1 MNKPLLIEIGVE
13 ELPAIPFL
21 KELKNIEK
29 KWSDILEKNR
39 LLCDFDFFYTPRRL
53 VLWHREFQIKQEDST
68 QEQFGAPIKIAFKDG
83 NPTGAALGFAKKCGV
98 SVEEL
103 DKIDQGRGEVL
114 YFKKEVIGTDSKD
127 LLNEMINEF
136 INSLNFG
143 KSMRWASRSDS
154 FIRPIRSLAVLLGE
168 EIVPAELFG
177 VKSSNHAFAHR
188 MVSYEPFT
196 FDFAGDYFCK
206 LDKNGVILYPDE
218 RRKIILE
225 QMKKIENEN
234 AVKIDID
241 TELLE
246 ELVAITEYPTALI
259 GKFDKEFLEL
269 PEEVIVTSMKEHQ
282 RYFAV
287 YKDGNLTNN
296 FIVVSNS
303 KTEDFSYI
311 IAGNEKVLRPRLADG
326 MFFYKNDSNN
336 GLSNE
341 GLKKLVFVEG
351 LGSMYEKCER
361 EAKIASY
368 LVKLFNNSTSEVTLD
383 PIFNKDYIDLELIQR
398 AVMLS
403 KADLMS
409 EMVYEFTE
417 LQGLMGYYYA
427 KIAGEDE
434 LVYTALKEQYLP
446 DGEDSELPSNKFSS
460 IIALSYKLDNLMGLF
475 SVGKIP
481 SGSKD
486 PFGLRR
492 AAAGIVKIAMEHKLS
507 LDLNKIID
515 VLADNYKGLDKKQ
528 LLDFFNE
535 RLFKIFEVNPSVLKA
550 VLGSGETDI
559 YKISQKLCAL
569 NPIVQGDNFKEYV
582 STFKRVANIIKDLD
596 IDSKL
601 EVNKSLLED
610 DEEKELYERY
620 AKVTAENYLT
630 YDEELEALFALKPNL
645 DNFFDNV
652 FVNHDDEKIKINR
665 KNLIGL
671 VYQAFKNIA
680 DIKEITI

>member
-21 KELKNIEK
+21 NELPNIEK

-53 VLWHREFQIKQEDST
+53 VLWHREFQVKQEDST
-68 QEQFGAPIKIAFKDG
+68 IEQFGAPIKIAYKDG
-83 NPTGAALGFAKKCGV
+83 VPTGAAISFAAKLGVDV
-98 SVEEL
+98 SVLEKKDL
-103 DKIDQGRGEVL
+103 GKGEVL
-114 YFKKEVIGTDSKD
+114 YFKQEVIGSESKT

-136 INSLNFG
+136 VASLNFG
-143 KSMRWASRSDS
+143 KSMRWASRTDS
-154 FIRPIRSLAVLLGE
+154 FIRPIRSLSVLLGE
-168 EIVPAELFG
+168 EIVDAELFG
-177 VKSSNHAFAHR
+177 VKSSNFSFAHR

-196 FDFAGDYFCK
+196 YFFAGDYFCK
-206 LDKNGVILYPDE
+206 LDKSGVILYPDE

-225 QMKKIENEN
+225 QMKNIEQRHNIKIE
-234 AVKIDID
+234 ID

-246 ELVAITEYPTALI
+246 EVVAITEYPTALI
-259 GKFDKEFLEL
+259 GKFDEEFLEL
-269 PEEVIVTSMKEHQ
+269 PEEVIVTSMKENQ

-296 FIVVSNS
+296 FIVVSNA
-303 KTEDFSYI
+303 KTNDFGYI
-311 IAGNEKVLRPRLADG
+311 IQGNEKVLRPRLADA
-326 MFFYKNDSNN
+326 MFFYKNDIKN

-351 LGSMYEKCER
+351 LGSMYDKCER

-368 LVKLFNNSTSEVTLD
+368 LANTFEVKE
-383 PIFNKDYIDLELIQR
+383 KELIQR

-427 KIAGEDE
+427 KIAKEDN
-434 LVYTALKEQYLP
+434 LVSLALKEQYLP
-446 DGEDSELPSNKFSS
+446 TGEDSELPSNVFSS
-460 IIALSYKLDNLMGLF
+460 IVALSNKLDNLMALF

-481 SGSKD
+481 TGSKD

-492 AAAGIVKIAMEHKLS
+492 AAAGIVKIAMEHKLPI
-507 LDLNKIID
+507 DLSKIID
-515 VLADNYKGLDKKQ
+515 ELSTNYKNLDKKV
-528 LLDFFNE
+528 LIEFFNE
-535 RLFKIFEVNPSVLKA
+535 RLFKIFEVNPTVLKA
-550 VLGSGETDI
+550 VLASGETDI

-569 NPIVQGDNFKEYV
+569 NPIVQSDNFKDYV
-582 STFKRVANIIKDLD
+582 ATFKRVANIIKDVD
-596 IDSKL
+596 VNSKL
-601 EVNKSLLED
+601 LIDEKLFED
-610 DEEKELYERY
+610 KEEKELFSKFNEVQSKTY
-620 AKVTAENYLT
+620 KT
-630 YDEELEALFALKPNL
+630 YDEELEALFALKPEL

-652 FVNHDDEKIKINR
+652 FVNHENEKIKINR
-665 KNLIGL
+665 KNLVGVI
-671 VYQAFKNIA
+671 YQGFRKIA

>member
-1 MNKPLLIEIGVE
+1 MHKPLLIEIGVE

-21 KELKNIEK
+21 KELPNIEK
-29 KWSDILEKNR
+29 KWIDILEKNR
-39 LLCDFDFFYTPRRL
+39 LVCEFDFFYTPRRL
-53 VLWHREFQIKQEDST
+53 VLWHREFQVSQEDSV
-68 QEQFGAPIKIAFKDG
+68 EEMYGAPVKIAFKDG
-83 NPTGAALGFAKKCGV
+83 EPTGAALGFAKKCGV
-98 SVEEL
+98 EVSQLE
-103 DKIDQGRGEVL
+103 KIDQGRGEVL
-114 YFKKEVIGTDSKD
+114 YYKKEVKGEESKN
-127 LLNEMINEF
+127 LLNDMINEF
-136 INSLNFG
+136 ISSLNFG
-143 KSMRWASRSDS
+143 KSMRWASRTDT
-154 FIRPIRSLAVLLGE
+154 FIRPIRSLSVLLGE
-168 EIVPAELFG
+168 QVVDAELFG
-177 VKSSNHAFAHR
+177 VKSSNFSFAHR

-196 FDFAGDYFCK
+196 YDFAGDYFCK
-206 LDKNGVILYPDE
+206 LDKSGVILYPDE
-218 RRKIILE
+218 RKNRILE
-225 QMKKIENEN
+225 QMKKIESSNG
-234 AVKIDID
+234 VKIEID
-241 TELLE
+241 EELLDE
-246 ELVAITEYPTALI
+246 VVAITEYPTALI
-259 GKFDKEFLEL
+259 GKFDEEFLEL

-287 YKDGNLTNN
+287 YKDDKLTNH

-303 KTEDFSYI
+303 KTDDFSKI

-326 MFFYKNDSNN
+326 MFFYKNDIKN

-351 LGSMYEKCER
+351 IGSMYDKCER
-361 EAKIASY
+361 ELKIANF
-368 LVKLFNNSTSEVTLD
+368 LADTFGIKQ
-383 PIFNKDYIDLELIQR
+383 KELIAR

-434 LVYTALKEQYLP
+434 KVYTAIKEQYLP

-460 IIALSYKLDNLMGLF
+460 LVALSYKLDNLMALF

-492 AAAGIVKIAMEHKLS
+492 AAAGIVKITMEHKLPID
-507 LDLNKIID
+507 LDNIID
-515 VLADNYKGLDKKQ
+515 NLASEYKGLQKNK
-528 LLDFFNE
+528 LVEFFNE
-535 RLFKIFEVNPSVLKA
+535 RLFKIFDANPSVIKA
-550 VLGSGETDI
+550 VLGSKDTNLYE
-559 YKISQKLCAL
+559 ISQKLCAL
-569 NPIVQGDNFKEYV
+569 NPIVLSDNFKEY
-582 STFKRVANIIKDLD
+582 SATFKRVANIIKD
-596 IDSKL
+596 IDTDSIL
-601 EVNKSLLED
+601 TVEESLFE
-610 DEEKELYERY
+610 DEEEKVLFKKYSDVVNIGYSSYE
-620 AKVTAENYLT
+620 EQL
-630 YDEELEALFALKPNL
+630 DALFGLKHEL

-652 FVNHDDEKIKINR
+652 FVNHKDENIKNNR

>member
-21 KELKNIEK
+21 NELPNIEK

-53 VLWHREFQIKQEDST
+53 VLWHREFQVKQEDSVV
-68 QEQFGAPIKIAFKDG
+68 EQYGAPVKIAYKDG
-83 NPTGAALGFAKKCGV
+83 EPTGAAISFAAKCGV
-98 SVEEL
+98 DVSAL
-103 DKIDQGRGEVL
+103 QTIDLGKGEVL
-114 YFKKEVIGTDSKD
+114 YFKQQVSGTESKF

-136 INSLNFG
+136 IHSLNFG
-143 KSMRWASRSDS
+143 KSMRWASRTDS
-154 FIRPIRSLAVLLGE
+154 FIRPIRNLSIILGE
-168 EIVPAELFG
+168 EIVDAELFG
-177 VKSSNHAFAHR
+177 VKSSNYSFAHR

-196 FDFAGDYFCK
+196 YNFAGDYFCK
-206 LDKNGVILYPDE
+206 LDKYGVILYPDE

-225 QMKKIENEN
+225 QMKNIEQRHNVKIE
-234 AVKIDID
+234 ID

-246 ELVAITEYPTALI
+246 EVVAITEYPTALI
-259 GKFDKEFLEL
+259 GKFDIEFLEL
-269 PEEVIVTSMKEHQ
+269 PEEVIVTSMKENQ

-287 YKDGNLTNN
+287 YKDDKLTNN
-296 FIVVSNS
+296 FIVVSNA
-303 KTEDFSYI
+303 KTDDFGYI
-311 IAGNEKVLRPRLADG
+311 IAGNEKVLRPRLADA
-326 MFFYKNDSNN
+326 MFFYKNDIRN

-351 LGSMYEKCER
+351 LGSMYDKCER
-361 EAKIASY
+361 EAKIAS
-368 LVKLFNNSTSEVTLD
+368 LLADTFGLKE
-383 PIFNKDYIDLELIQR
+383 KDLLQK

-427 KIAGEDE
+427 KLALEDE

-446 DGEDSELPSNKFSS
+446 NGEDSELPSNVFSS
-460 IIALSYKLDNLMGLF
+460 IVALSNKLDNLMALF

-481 SGSKD
+481 TGSKD

-507 LDLNKIID
+507 IDLSKIVD
-515 VLADNYKGLDKKQ
+515 ELSSSYKNLDKKV
-528 LLDFFNE
+528 LIEFFNE
-535 RLFKIFEVNPSVLKA
+535 RLFKIFEVNPTVLKA
-550 VLGSGETDI
+550 VLASGETDI
-559 YKISQKLCAL
+559 YKISQKICAL
-569 NPIVQGDNFKEYV
+569 NPIVQSDNFKEYV
-582 STFKRVANIIKDLD
+582 ATFKRVANIIKDVD
-596 IDSKL
+596 VNSKL
-601 EVNKSLLED
+601 GIDED
-610 DEEKELYERY
+610 LFENNEEKELYTKYNQARF
-620 AKVTAENYLT
+620 KT
-630 YDEELEALFALKPNL
+630 YETFEEELEALFALKPEL

-652 FVNHDDEKIKINR
+652 FVNHENEKIKTNR

-671 VYQAFKNIA
+671 VYQGFRKIA

>member
-21 KELKNIEK
+21 KELPNIEK
-29 KWSDILEKNR
+29 KWANILENNR

-53 VLWHREFQIKQEDST
+53 VLWHREFQVKQEDSV
-68 QEQFGAPIKIAFKDG
+68 EEMFGAPVKIAFKDG
-83 NPTGAALGFAKKCGV
+83 EPTKAAIGFANKCGV
-98 SVEEL
+98 DVSKLE
-103 DKIDQGRGEVL
+103 KIDQGRGEVL
-114 YFKKEVIGTDSKD
+114 YFKKEVEGTYSKD
-127 LLNEMINEF
+127 LLNDMINEF
-136 INSLNFG
+136 ISSLNFG
-143 KSMRWASRSDS
+143 KSMRWASRTDS
-154 FIRPIRSLAVLLGE
+154 FIRPIRSLSIMLGE
-168 EIVPAELFG
+168 EIVDAELYG
-177 VKSSNHAFAHR
+177 VKSSNYSFAHR

-206 LDKNGVILYPDE
+206 LDKNGVVLYPDE
-218 RRKIILE
+218 RRKTILD
-225 QMKKIENEN
+225 QMKKIEEEN
-234 AVKIDID
+234 GIKIEID

-246 ELVAITEYPTALI
+246 EVVAITEYPTALL
-259 GKFDKEFLEL
+259 GKFDEEFLEL

-287 YKDGNLTNN
+287 YKDGKLTNN

-303 KTEDFSYI
+303 KTEDFSQI

-326 MFFYKNDSNN
+326 MFFWKNDIKN

-351 LGSMYEKCER
+351 LGSMYEKVQR
-361 EAKIASY
+361 EAKIASF
-368 LVKLFNNSTSEVTLD
+368 LAD
-383 PIFNKDYIDLELIQR
+383 IFNVQEKELLEK
-398 AVMLS
+398 AVYLA

-427 KIAGEDE
+427 QIAGEDE
-434 LVYTALKEQYLP
+434 KVYTAIKEQYLP
-446 DGEDSELPSNKFSS
+446 DGEDSELPSTKFSS
-460 IIALSYKLDNLMGLF
+460 IVALSYKLDNLLGLF

-492 AAAGIVKIAMEHKLS
+492 AAAGIVKTAIEHKLPI
-507 LDLNKIID
+507 DLGQIID
-515 VLADNYKGLDKKQ
+515 KLSSDYKGLDKAQ
-528 LLDFFNE
+528 LVEFFNE
-535 RLFKIFEVNPSVLKA
+535 RLFKIFDINPSVIKA

-559 YKISQKLCAL
+559 YEISQKLCAL
-569 NPIVQGDNFKEYV
+569 NPIVLSDNFKEYTA
-582 STFKRVANIIKDLD
+582 TFKRVANIIKDLD
-596 IDSKL
+596 VSNELTID
-601 EVNKSLLED
+601 ESLLED
-610 DEEKELYERY
+610 DAEKELVLKFNEVISKEYSSYE
-620 AKVTAENYLT
+620 
-630 YDEELEALFALKPNL
+630 DELDALFALKPQL

-652 FVNHDDEKIKINR
+652 FVNHENEDIKINR
-665 KNLIGL
+665 KNTIGK
-671 VYQAFKNIA
+671 VYQAFKKIA

>member
-21 KELKNIEK
+21 NELPNIEK

-53 VLWHREFQIKQEDST
+53 VLWHREFQVAQEDSIV
-68 QEQFGAPIKIAFKDG
+68 EQFGAPIKIAYKDG
-83 NPTGAALGFAKKCGV
+83 EPTGAALGFAKKCGV
-98 SVEEL
+98 DVSAL
-103 DKIDQGRGEVL
+103 DKIDQGKGEIL
-114 YFKKEVIGTDSKD
+114 YFKQEVKGSSSKD
-127 LLNEMINEF
+127 LLNSMINEF

-143 KSMRWASRSDS
+143 KSMRWASRTDS
-154 FIRPIRSLAVLLGE
+154 FIRPIRSLSIILGE
-168 EIVPAELFG
+168 EIVEGELFG
-177 VKSSNHAFAHR
+177 VKSSNFSFAHR

-196 FDFAGDYFCK
+196 YSFAGDYFCK

-218 RRKIILE
+218 RREKILS
-225 QMKKIENEN
+225 QMKDIEQRHN
-234 AVKIDID
+234 VKIDID
-241 TELLE
+241 KELLE
-246 ELVAITEYPTALI
+246 EVVAITEYPTALI
-259 GKFDKEFLEL
+259 GQFDVEFLEL

-303 KTEDFSYI
+303 KTEDFGYI
-311 IAGNEKVLRPRLADG
+311 ISGNEKVLRPRLADA
-326 MFFYKNDSNN
+326 MFFYKNDIKN

-351 LGSMYEKCER
+351 LGSMYDKCER

-368 LVKLFNNSTSEVTLD
+368 LSD
-383 PIFNKDYIDLELIQR
+383 IFKVEEKELLQK

-427 KIAGEDE
+427 KIANEDE
-434 LVYTALKEQYLP
+434 LVSTSLKEQYLP
-446 DGEDSELPSNKFSS
+446 DGEDSELPSNVFSS
-460 IIALSYKLDNLMGLF
+460 IVALSYKLDNLMALF

-481 SGSKD
+481 TGSKD

-492 AAAGIVKIAMEHKLS
+492 AAAGIVKIAIEHKLPIDIS
-507 LDLNKIID
+507 KIID
-515 VLADNYKGLDKKQ
+515 ELNVNYKNLDKKV
-528 LLDFFNE
+528 LVEFFNE
-535 RLFKIFEVNPSVLKA
+535 RLFKIFEVNPTVLKA

-569 NPIVQGDNFKEYV
+569 NPIVQSDNFKEYV
-582 STFKRVANIIKDLD
+582 ATFKRVANIIKD
-596 IDSKL
+596 IDTS
-601 EVNKSLLED
+601 
-610 DEEKELYERY
+610 KELIIDEKLFENKEETELY
-620 AKVTAENYLT
+620 AKYSEISSKEYVTYE
-630 YDEELEALFALKPNL
+630 EELEALFSLKTQL

-652 FVNHDDEKIKINR
+652 FVNHENEAIKINR

-671 VYQAFKNIA
+671 VYQGFKNIA

>member
-21 KELKNIEK
+21 KELANIEK
-29 KWSDILEKNR
+29 KWSDILEKNK
-39 LLCDFDFFYTPRRL
+39 LLCGFDFFYTPRRL
-53 VLWHREFQIKQEDST
+53 VLWHREFPVSQANSVV
-68 QEQFGAPIKIAFKDG
+68 EQFGAPIKIAYKD
-83 NPTGAALGFAKKCGV
+83 NKPTNAAIGFAKKCGV
-98 SVEEL
+98 EVEDLEQI
-103 DKIDQGRGEVL
+103 DKGKGPVL
-114 YFKKEVIGTDSKD
+114 YFKQEVIGKQSTT
-127 LLNEMINEF
+127 LLNEMVNEF

-143 KSMRWASRSDS
+143 KSMRWGSRTDS
-154 FIRPIRSLAVLLGE
+154 FIRPIRSLSILLE
-168 EIVPAELFG
+168 NEIVEAELFG
-177 VKSSNHAFAHR
+177 VKSSNFSFAHR

-196 FDFAGDYFCK
+196 YDFAGDYFCK

-225 QMKKIENEN
+225 QMKEIEVSND
-234 AVKIDID
+234 VKIDID
-241 TELLE
+241 ADLLE
-246 ELVAITEYPTALI
+246 EIVAITEYPTALI

-287 YKDGNLTNN
+287 YKNGELSNN

-303 KTEDFSYI
+303 KTDDFSAI
-311 IAGNEKVLRPRLADG
+311 IAGNEKVLRPRLSDA
-326 MFFYKNDSNN
+326 MFFYKNDISN
-336 GLSNE
+336 GLNNE
-341 GLKKLVFVEG
+341 GLKNLVFVEG
-351 LGSMYEKCER
+351 LGSMYQKCER

-368 LVKLFNNSTSEVTLD
+368 LA
-383 PIFNKDYIDLELIQR
+383 NKFDETNKELLQKAI
-398 AVMLS
+398 MLS

-427 KIAGEDE
+427 KIANEDD
-434 LVYTALKEQYLP
+434 LVCMALKEQYLP
-446 DGEDSELPSNKFSS
+446 DGEDSNLPSSKFSA
-460 IIALSYKLDNLMGLF
+460 IVALSYKLDNLMGLF

-481 SGSKD
+481 TGSKD

-492 AAAGIVKIAMEHKLS
+492 AAAGIVKIAMEHKLAIN
-507 LDLNKIID
+507 LDEIITD
-515 VLADNYKGLDKKQ
+515 LSSSYKGLDKSQ

-550 VLGSGETDI
+550 VLGSGEKNV
-559 YKISQKLCAL
+559 YEISLKLCAL
-569 NPIVQGDNFKEYV
+569 NPIVQSDDFKEI
-582 STFKRVANIIKDLD
+582 STTFKRVANIIKDMD
-596 IDSKL
+596 IDKTL
-601 EVNKSLLED
+601 EVKDSLLED
-610 DEEKELYERY
+610 NEEKELYEAY
-620 AKVTAENYLT
+620 KAVTSKQFDDYEIQL
-630 YDEELEALFALKPNL
+630 DELFGLKTQL

-652 FVNHDDEKIKINR
+652 FVNHEDEAIKTNR
-665 KNLIGL
+665 KNLIAL

>member
-21 KELKNIEK
+21 KELPNIEK
-29 KWSDILEKNR
+29 KWANILENNR

-53 VLWHREFQIKQEDST
+53 VLWHREFQVKQEDSV
-68 QEQFGAPIKIAFKDG
+68 EEMFGAPVKIAFKDG
-83 NPTGAALGFAKKCGV
+83 EPTKAAIGFANKCGV
-98 SVEEL
+98 DVSKLE
-103 DKIDQGRGEVL
+103 KIDQGRGEVL
-114 YFKKEVIGTDSKD
+114 YFKKEVEGTYSKD
-127 LLNEMINEF
+127 LLNDMINEF
-136 INSLNFG
+136 ISSLNFG
-143 KSMRWASRSDS
+143 KSMRWASRTDS
-154 FIRPIRSLAVLLGE
+154 FIRPIRSLSIMLGE
-168 EIVPAELFG
+168 EIVDAELYG
-177 VKSSNHAFAHR
+177 VKSSNYSFAHR

-206 LDKNGVILYPDE
+206 LDKNGVVLYPDE
-218 RRKIILE
+218 RRKTILD
-225 QMKKIENEN
+225 QMKKIEEEN
-234 AVKIDID
+234 GIKIEID

-246 ELVAITEYPTALI
+246 EVVAITEYPTALL
-259 GKFDKEFLEL
+259 GKFDEEFLEL

-287 YKDGNLTNN
+287 YKDGKLTNN

-303 KTEDFSYI
+303 KTEDFSQI

-326 MFFYKNDSNN
+326 MFFWKNDIKN

-351 LGSMYEKCER
+351 LGSMYEKVQR
-361 EAKIASY
+361 EAKIASF
-368 LVKLFNNSTSEVTLD
+368 LAD
-383 PIFNKDYIDLELIQR
+383 IFNVQEKELLEK
-398 AVMLS
+398 AVYLA

-427 KIAGEDE
+427 QIAGEDE
-434 LVYTALKEQYLP
+434 KVYTAIKEQYLP
-446 DGEDSELPSNKFSS
+446 DGEDSELPSTKFSS
-460 IIALSYKLDNLMGLF
+460 IVALSYKLDNLLGLF

-492 AAAGIVKIAMEHKLS
+492 AAAGIVKTAIEHKLPI
-507 LDLNKIID
+507 DLGQIID
-515 VLADNYKGLDKKQ
+515 KLNSDYKGLDKAQ
-528 LLDFFNE
+528 LVEFFNE
-535 RLFKIFEVNPSVLKA
+535 RLFKIFDINPSVIKA

-559 YKISQKLCAL
+559 YEISQKLCAL
-569 NPIVQGDNFKEYV
+569 NPIVLSDNFKEYTA
-582 STFKRVANIIKDLD
+582 TFKRVANIIKDLD
-596 IDSKL
+596 VSNELTID
-601 EVNKSLLED
+601 ESLLED
-610 DEEKELYERY
+610 EAEKELVLKFNEVISKEYSSYE
-620 AKVTAENYLT
+620 
-630 YDEELEALFALKPNL
+630 DELDALFALKPQL

-652 FVNHDDEKIKINR
+652 FVNHENEDIKINR
-665 KNLIGL
+665 KNTIGK
-671 VYQAFKNIA
+671 VYQAFKKIA